1 MKLAMIGLGK
11 MGANMVRRLIRG
23 GHEVVG
29 FNRSKGIVNEMVET
43 EGMIPAASVE
53 EAVQM
58 LTAPR
63 VVWVMLPSGQTTEEF
78 LYKIADLLQPG
89 DILIDGG
96 NSNFNDTVRHA
107 EVIKQKGINFLD
119 VGTSGGIWGLS
130 VGYAMMIGG
139 DPAVVEKIKPIFVT
153 LAPGEDKGWG
163 CVGPNGS
170 GHFVKMVHNGIEY
183 GMMEAYAEGFDIL
196 RAKKEFSLDLH
207 QISQIWQYGSVVRSW
222 LLDLTEAALSVDQD
236 LSDIEGWVADSGE
249 GRWTVFEAINKDVP
263 APIITLSL
271 LRRLESR
278 QTEHYAAKLLAAM
291 RNQFGGHAVK
301 KAGE

>member
-1 MKLAMIGLGK
+1 
-11 MGANMVRRLIRG
+11 
-23 GHEVVG
+23 
-29 FNRSKGIVNEMVET
+29 
-43 EGMIPAASVE
+43 
-53 EAVQM
+53 
-58 LTAPR
+58 
-63 VVWVMLPSGQTTEEF
+63 MLPAGQTTEEF
-78 LYKIADLLQPG
+78 LYRIADLLQPG

-107 EVIKQKGINFLD
+107 EVIKQKGIDFLD

-153 LAPGEDKGWG
+153 LAPGENKGWG

-207 QISQIWQYGSVVRSW
+207 QISQIWQHGSVVRSW
-222 LLDLTEAALSVDQD
+222 LLDLTEAALAS
-236 LSDIEGWVADSGE
+236 
-249 GRWTVFEAINKDVP
+249 
-263 APIITLSL
+263 
-271 LRRLESR
+271 
-278 QTEHYAAKLLAAM
+278 
-291 RNQFGGHAVK
+291 
-301 KAGE
+301 